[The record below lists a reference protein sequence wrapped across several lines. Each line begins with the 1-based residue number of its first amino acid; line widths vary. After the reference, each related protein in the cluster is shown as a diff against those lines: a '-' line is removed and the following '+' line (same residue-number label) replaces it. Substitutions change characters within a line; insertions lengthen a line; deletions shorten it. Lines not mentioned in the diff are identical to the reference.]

1 MANDEHEDVRASVA
15 ERVDLS
21 QDLVEQLSCDKSSKV
36 RLAVAVRKDLSQ
48 DLVEKLAL
56 DESIWVRGAIK
67 KCYGITQE
75 PEPQD
80 LTM

>member
-1 MANDEHEDVRASVA
+1 MNLEDIKLKLAKNNVTPSFLIKKLSNDENTYVRRMVA
-15 ERVDLS
+15 QRE
-21 QDLVEQLSCDKSSKV
+21 
-36 RLAVAVRKDLSQ
+36 DLSQ